1 MSQLSWTFFYM
12 PNVNLKNQH
21 YKWDPSP
28 SGISQGPDGL
38 EAFCSAHSRGNT
50 MSTIFDKPQTPIQV
64 YHLNLTFPLED
75 YDEYYQACPG
85 G

>member
-1 MSQLSWTFFYM
+1 MG
-12 PNVNLKNQH
+12 LKLFVVPIREVKDH
-21 YKWDPSP
+21 
-28 SGISQGPDGL
+28 
-38 EAFCSAHSRGNT
+38 
-50 MSTIFDKPQTPIQV
+50 DKVIAKTLLQV

>member
-1 MSQLSWTFFYM
+1 MFRRDQM
-12 PNVNLKNQH
+12 GLKLFVVPIREVKDHDNRQNQ
-21 YKWDPSP
+21 
-28 SGISQGPDGL
+28 IL
-38 EAFCSAHSRGNT
+38 L
-50 MSTIFDKPQTPIQV
+50 QV

>member
-1 MSQLSWTFFYM
+1 MFRRDQM
-12 PNVNLKNQH
+12 GLK
-21 YKWDPSP
+21 
-28 SGISQGPDGL
+28 L
-38 EAFCSAHSRGNT
+38 FVV
-50 MSTIFDKPQTPIQV
+50 PIREVKDHDEVIAKKQILLQV